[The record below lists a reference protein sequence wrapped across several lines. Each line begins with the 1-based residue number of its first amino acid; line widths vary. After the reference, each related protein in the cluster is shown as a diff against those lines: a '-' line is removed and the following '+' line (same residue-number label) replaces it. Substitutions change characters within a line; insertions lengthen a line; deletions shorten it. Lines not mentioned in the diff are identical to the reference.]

1 MCYLQFIQV
10 FMEGEKERDLRFQ
23 NNFFIIS
30 ESGVVEEFL
39 LGDDESEDK
48 VSAEQ
53 LKALGI
59 LLTEFF
65 FLKYQIRISFVF
77 THVR

>member
-1 MCYLQFIQV
+1 
-10 FMEGEKERDLRFQ
+10 MEGEKEKDLNVRVQ
-23 NNFFIIS
+23 VNFFIIS
-30 ESGVVEEFL
+30 EPGFVEEFL

-53 LKALGI
+53 LKALGK

-65 FLKYQIRISFVF
+65 FLAYQILISFVF